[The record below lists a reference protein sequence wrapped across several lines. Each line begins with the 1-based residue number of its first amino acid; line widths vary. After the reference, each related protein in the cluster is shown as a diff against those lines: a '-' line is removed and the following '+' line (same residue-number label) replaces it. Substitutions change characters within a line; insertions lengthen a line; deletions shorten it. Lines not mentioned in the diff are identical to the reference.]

1 MSDASIKSRT
11 TFVISLLN
19 NLKDIYE
26 ELKEL
31 SSDIENC
38 SESFYENLFKSSRVE
53 VENDIENYKNNIQKM
68 EQLNI
73 NVTTKINEWYSFIKD
88 TNEIRKVTF
97 PIKLYFRKKA
107 FKKTIDKMN
116 SEILDL
122 SVENRFIRE
131 KIINWEQELSVRA
144 LQEMKKGD
152 EFSKYEELNRKKDH
166 LVSELTYLLATIP
179 DLESAEFDMNN
190 IDTIID
196 KLLKIAAA

>member
-19 NLKDIYE
+19 NLKEVYE

>member
-68 EQLNI
+68 KQLNI

-97 PIKLYFRKKA
+97 PIKLYIRKKA

>member
-1 MSDASIKSRT
+1 MSDSNIKNRT

-19 NLKDIYE
+19 NLKEVYE

-38 SESFYENLFKSSRVE
+38 SESFYENMFKASRAE
-53 VENDIENYKNNIQKM
+53 IENDIENYKNNIQKM
-68 EQLNI
+68 KQLNI
-73 NVTTKINEWYSFIKD
+73 DVTSKVNEWYTFIKD
-88 TNEIRKVTF
+88 TNEIRKISF
-97 PIKLYFRKKA
+97 PIKLYFRKKS

-144 LQEMKKGD
+144 LQEMKKGA
-152 EFSKYEELNRKKDH
+152 EYNKYEELSKKKDY

-179 DLESAEFDMNN
+179 DLESVEFDLSS

>member
-68 EQLNI
+68 KQLNI